1 MCQNY
6 LIELAKVPK
15 ESFEAA
21 NTDIIVVGCGE
32 WGIIKQYKGDSL
44 CRTLL
49 PTH

>member
-1 MCQNY
+1 MCRNY

-21 NTDIIVVGCGE
+21 NTNIVMVGCGE
-32 WGIIKQYKGDSL
+32 WRAIEQYKSDYL

-49 PTH
+49 STH